1 MNYKQKECEMITI
14 SNTALVRLRSHRDLI
29 TEKSRKEFVKLKE
42 AIIDNYDIEHAD
54 NIYTRLCDFSHT
66 QLVLSEISNEI
77 TLSPDEVPEFK
88 VGSETLYKAFNK
100 LNAIKTESI
109 LYAVGN
115 NYGNSY
121 SIERL
126 IDLELD
132 QSELGYAK
140 ANDKFSSKALIDLEE
155 YGTLLTCYFHAH
167 PGRGINSNNPSD
179 IDYSYQRRLES
190 GNYNTIGAIFSRD
203 AFLRFFSDK
212 LQYKISIS
220 GKGVENVSKDVY
232 KLTKIT

>member
-1 MNYKQKECEMITI
+1 MIKI
-14 SNTALVRLRSHRDLI
+14 SNNALVRLRSHCDLI

-54 NIYTRLCDFSHT
+54 SIFTRLCDFSQT
-66 QLVLSEISNEI
+66 KLVLSEISNEI
-77 TLSPDEVPEFK
+77 SSSTIEIPEFMMS
-88 VGSETLYKAFNK
+88 SEILYKAFHK
-100 LNAIKTESI
+100 LNSIKTESI

-115 NYGNSY
+115 NYNNSY

-126 IDLELD
+126 IELELD
-132 QSELGYAK
+132 QSEYGYAK
-140 ANDKFSSKALIDLEE
+140 ANDIFSSKALIDLEE

-179 IDYSYQRRLES
+179 IDYSYQKRLES
-190 GNYNTIGAIFSRD
+190 GKYKTIGGIFSRD
-203 AFLRFFSDK
+203 GYLRFFSDK

-220 GKGVENVSKDVY
+220 GKGVEYVSRNVY
-232 KLTKIT
+232 KLTEIS

>member
-1 MNYKQKECEMITI
+1 MITI

-29 TEKSRKEFVKLKE
+29 TEKSRKEFAKLKE
-42 AIIDNYDIEHAD
+42 AIINNYDIEHAD

-66 QLVLSEISNEI
+66 QLILSEISNEI
-77 TLSPDEVPEFK
+77 TSSPNEVPEFK
-88 VGSETLYKAFNK
+88 VGSEILYKAFNK
-100 LNAIKTESI
+100 LNSIKTESI

-140 ANDKFSSKALIDLEE
+140 ANPSFSSKSLIELEE

-167 PGRGINSNNPSD
+167 PGRGVNSNNPSSTD
-179 IDYSYQRRLES
+179 FSNQERLEK
-190 GNYNTIGAIFSRD
+190 GNYKTIGGIFSRD
-203 AFLRFFSDK
+203 GYLRFFSDK

-220 GKGVENVSKDVY
+220 GKGVEHVSKDVY
-232 KLTKIT
+232 KLTKIS

>member
-1 MNYKQKECEMITI
+1 MITI
-14 SNTALVRLRSHRDLI
+14 SNNALVRLRSHRDLI

-42 AIIDNYDIEHAD
+42 AIIDNYDIEHAN

-66 QLVLSEISNEI
+66 QLILSEISNEI
-77 TLSPDEVPEFK
+77 SSSTIEVPEFK
-88 VGSETLYKAFNK
+88 VGSEILYKAFNK
-100 LNAIKTESI
+100 LNSIKTESI

-140 ANDKFSSKALIDLEE
+140 ANDIFSSKALIDLEE
-155 YGTLLTCYFHAH
+155 YGSLLTCYFHAH
-167 PGRGINSNNPSD
+167 PSRGINSNNPSSTD
-179 IDYSYQRRLES
+179 FSNQERLEK
-190 GNYNTIGAIFSRD
+190 GNYKTIGGIFSRD
-203 AFLRFFSDK
+203 GYLRFFSDK

-220 GKGVENVSKDVY
+220 GKGVENVSKGVY
-232 KLTKIT
+232 KLTEIS

>member
-1 MNYKQKECEMITI
+1 MITI
-14 SNTALVRLRSHRDLI
+14 SNNALVRIRTHRDLI
-29 TEKSRKEFVKLKE
+29 TDKSRKEFVKLKE
-42 AIIDNYDIEHAD
+42 AIIDNNDIEHAD
-54 NIYTRLCDFSHT
+54 SIYTRLCDYSHT
-66 QLVLSEISNEI
+66 QHALSEILDEI
-77 TLSPDEVPEFK
+77 TSSPNEVPEFK
-88 VGSETLYKAFNK
+88 VGSEILYNAFNK
-100 LNAIKTESI
+100 LNSIKTESI

-126 IDLELD
+126 IELELD

-140 ANDKFSSKALIDLEE
+140 ANDKFSSKALIELEK

-167 PGRGINSNNPSD
+167 PSKGINSNMPSD
-179 IDYSYQRRLES
+179 IDYSYHKRLES
-190 GNYNTIGAIFSRD
+190 GKYNTIGGIFSRD
-203 AFLRFFSDK
+203 GYLRFFSDK

-232 KLTKIT
+232 KLTEIS